1 MGAACST
8 EWGEEKALA
17 EEQPGMPGYRGTNP
31 RSARCDFFLRFQGF
45 GGTEGQGPLDREA
58 GGRSRKNCRPAMPI
72 CGAEALAR
80 QDDDVGCIPGD
91 PEKRIFLTL
100 VGS

>member
-1 MGAACST
+1 
-8 EWGEEKALA
+8 
-17 EEQPGMPGYRGTNP
+17 MPGYRGTNP
-31 RSARCDFFLRFQGF
+31 RSARSGAPEALRPKRCDFFLRFQGF